1 MPKVYNAMNNK
12 KESVKFKTTYSM
24 LLYFLKGSKLFFI
37 LGILF
42 TCALSFVELIN
53 PKVIGVTIDGIIN
66 HDTKITS
73 NLIYIALFVVVVA
86 LIGALFRYLY
96 GLMNSKGGERLVKN
110 MRDGLYEH
118 ILYLP
123 YAWMGENKTGD
134 IIQRC
139 TSDVDTIKRFIA
151 EELTTLLRTIV
162 MITFALIFM
171 LNIDIKLT
179 LVSFIFIPIM
189 VGYSL
194 IFHKK
199 IGSAFYKVDIEEGV
213 LSSIAQE
220 NLTGVRVVRAFG
232 QEAYEKDRFMKQN
245 EHYTNMWVHMMQILS
260 QFWASTDLI
269 SGVQILS
276 VLAIGAYFTVD
287 GNITAGAYI
296 SFVAYNA
303 MLTWPVRNLGRI
315 IADMSKAG
323 ISIDR
328 IRYIMNSTLEMD
340 EEDTYFYPECN
351 DIDFQNV
358 TFSYDGENNV
368 LDNINLHIKEGTTVG
383 ILGKTGSGKS
393 TLVHLLDRLY
403 TLSEG
408 EGSIK
413 IGGVD
418 IRNLRKDEIRKNI
431 GLVLQE
437 PFLFSRTLG
446 ENIAITIDDEIK
458 DENII
463 KAKVDEASK
472 MAHLDK
478 AIQKFNQGYDT
489 LVGERGVTLS
499 GGQKQR
505 TAIASTLIRKTPIMI
520 FDDSMSAVDTKT
532 DEAIR
537 KSIKEYTNDTTVI
550 LISHRITTLMMADNI
565 IVLDKGKIVE
575 EGSHDELINK
585 NGLYKKIYDL
595 QINAKED

>member
-1 MPKVYNAMNNK
+1 MNNK

-24 LLYFLKGSKLFFI
+24 LLYLLKGSKLFFI

-73 NLIYIALFVVVVA
+73 NLIYIALFVVIVA

-162 MITFALIFM
+162 MIAFALIFM

-340 EEDTYFYPECN
+340 EDDTYFYPECN

-403 TLSEG
+403 TLSDG

-458 DENII
+458 NENII

>member
-1 MPKVYNAMNNK
+1 MKDNK
-12 KESVKFKTTYSM
+12 YSFPTKLSM
-24 LLYFLKGSKLFFI
+24 LLYFLKGSKRYFV

-42 TCALSFVELIN
+42 TFALSASELIN
-53 PKVIGVTIDGIIN
+53 PKIIGISVDGLIN
-66 HDTKITS
+66 HDERIIN
-73 NLIYIALFVVVVA
+73 NLIYISLFVIIVA
-86 LIGALFRYLY
+86 LCAALFRYFD
-96 GLMNSKGGERLVKN
+96 GLMNAKGGERLVKN

-139 TSDVDTIKRFIA
+139 TSDVDTIKRFIS
-151 EELTTLLRTIV
+151 EEITTLFRTIV
-162 MITFALIFM
+162 MIVLSLAFM
-171 LNIDIKLT
+171 LNIDYKLT
-179 LVSFIFIPIM
+179 IVSFIFIPIT

-194 IFHKK
+194 IFHRR
-199 IGSAFYKVDIEEGV
+199 IGDAFYKVDIEEGV

-232 QEAYEKDRFMKQN
+232 REAYEKERFMKQN
-245 EHYTNMWVHMMQILS
+245 EHYTGMWVHMMKILS
-260 QFWASTDLI
+260 QFWAITDFI
-269 SGVQILS
+269 SGAQILS
-276 VLAIGAYFTVD
+276 VLSVGAVFVVNN
-287 GNITAGAYI
+287 NITAGAFV

-323 ISIDR
+323 ISIER
-328 IRYIMNSTLEMD
+328 IRYIMNSTLESD
-340 EEDTYFYPECN
+340 EAFTSDYPAN
-351 DIDFQNV
+351 QDIDFENV
-358 TFSYDGENNV
+358 TFSYEDGVKV
-368 LDNINLHIKEGTTVG
+368 LDNINLHIKQGSTVG

-403 TLSEG
+403 TLSDNMG
-408 EGSIK
+408 TIK

-418 IRNLRKDEIRKNI
+418 IRKLRKDELRKNI
-431 GLVLQE
+431 GMVLQE
-437 PFLFSRTLG
+437 PYLFSRTLG

-458 DENII
+458 DQGII
-463 KAKVDEASK
+463 DQKIKQASK
-472 MAHLDK
+472 ISHLDK
-478 AIQKFNQGYDT
+478 AIDKFAQGYNT

-550 LISHRITTLMMADNI
+550 LISHRITTLMMADDI
-565 IVLDKGKIVE
+565 IVLDKGQIAE
-575 EGSHDELINK
+575 EGTHEELINK
-585 NGLYKKIYDL
+585 NGLYKKIYEL
-595 QINAKED
+595 QFQNQT

>member
-1 MPKVYNAMNNK
+1 MNNK

-403 TLSEG
+403 TLSDG

-575 EGSHDELINK
+575 EGSHDELIYK

>member
-179 LVSFIFIPIM
+179 LVSFIFIPVM

-287 GNITAGAYI
+287 GNITAGDYI

-403 TLSEG
+403 TLSDG